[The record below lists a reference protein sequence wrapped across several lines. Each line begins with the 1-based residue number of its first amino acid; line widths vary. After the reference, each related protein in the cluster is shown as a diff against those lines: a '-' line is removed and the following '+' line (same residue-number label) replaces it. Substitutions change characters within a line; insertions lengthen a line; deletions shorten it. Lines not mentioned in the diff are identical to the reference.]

1 MPAPKPLVAL
11 VALVDAVLVT
21 LKSLTTVRA
30 VLPSV
35 RPSVLPPPPSLPPSP
50 SLTALLAPPG
60 SFSSSSP
67 LASAPA
73 SSTAWPG
80 TYDVNKDAQS
90 YDTTLSLTSTNSL
103 LLKAA
108 LAQGSSSGPRPA
120 PPPRPRNIAVP
131 RDGSSTLNYLYTP
144 GVEQVE
150 QVEQV
155 EPVADVEGWTPLARD
170 SKDQATFHQTHQ
182 HHLPARMSLTESIKV
197 WIWLTVD
204 IAFDIPRYLLGT
216 TSHPLPAHKNTQLQS
231 IVQMENSVTTS
242 SVIRAAGYPLEE
254 HAVTTS
260 DGYVLTMQRLP
271 QRNANK
277 VVFFMHGV
285 LDTSLGWVCNGPIGS
300 HAFTAHDS
308 GADVWLGNCRANE
321 GVGSKR
327 RGPAPSDYLRY
338 WAYSINELGLNDVEG
353 MLRYISSTVCAGDA
367 GCAAGKE
374 LHIVAHSLG
383 AASVLIHLVFRAPSA
398 DSSSSPAPLPIKQ
411 VILLAPA
418 GFHSRAPF
426 LALPFMYTVPPV
438 MRLANGLMGA
448 FHAQYGLP
456 AYVCRFVLFCS
467 PLLCSTPT
475 RPTGPTR
482 PTRQTAATFRASCS
496 GPWPSSS
503 RRTSTA
509 CPPSTSCRFHC
520 SVFCSTGIAATGTGP
535 CRCRTTPPSPCR
547 PSRSTPAPI

>member
-1 MPAPKPLVAL
+1 M
-11 VALVDAVLVT
+11 
-21 LKSLTTVRA
+21 
-30 VLPSV
+30 
-35 RPSVLPPPPSLPPSP
+35 
-50 SLTALLAPPG
+50 
-60 SFSSSSP
+60 
-67 LASAPA
+67 
-73 SSTAWPG
+73 
-80 TYDVNKDAQS
+80 NKDAQS

-467 PLLCSTPT
+467 PLLCSPCFAR
-475 RPTGPTR
+475 RPLVPPVPLVPPDKPQLHSEQAAPGRGLQARDGLPQRAR
-482 PTRQTAATFRASCS
+482 PQPAVAFTA
-496 GPWPSSS
+496 PSSVQRGLQRLGQGPADAAL
-503 RRTSTA
+503 RRRVHA
-509 CPPSTSCRFHC
+509 GHL
-520 SVFCSTGIAATGTGP
+520 GP
-535 CRCRTTPPSPCR
+535 HRR
-547 PSRSTPAPI
+547 PSDPVYQAAQV